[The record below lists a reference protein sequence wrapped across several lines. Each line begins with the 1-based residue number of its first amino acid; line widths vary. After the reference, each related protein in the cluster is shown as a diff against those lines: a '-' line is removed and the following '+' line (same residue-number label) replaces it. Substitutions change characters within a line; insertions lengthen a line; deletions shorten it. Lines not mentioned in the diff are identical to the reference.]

1 MWIITND
8 RASLAE
14 VRTSVTS
21 DDLAILD
28 IQGMQQTLVVLVAE
42 ITSRTYW

>member
-14 VRTSVTS
+14 VRTGVTS

-28 IQGMQQTLVVLVAE
+28 MQGHATDARHSAE
-42 ITSRTYW
+42 ITSRTY